1 MTNAQE
7 ARIKAESILKD
18 KRKELV
24 KLLDEL
30 EDKMQNAFAEIE
42 QDFREVYEI
51 IFDQQDEIRIL
62 EASIEDLNY
71 YLDDL
76 EN

>member
-30 EDKMQNAFAEIE
+30 EDKMQDTLAEIE
-42 QDFREVYEI
+42 QEFREVYEI
-51 IFDQQDEIRIL
+51 IFDPQDEIRIL
-62 EASIEDLNY
+62 EASIEDLKY
-71 YLDDL
+71 YLNEMED
-76 EN
+76 

>member
-1 MTNAQE
+1 MTNAQK

-30 EDKMQNAFAEIE
+30 EDKMQYTFAEIE

-51 IFDQQDEIRIL
+51 IFDQQDEIRTL
-62 EASIEDLNY
+62 EASIEDLN
-71 YLDDL
+71 
-76 EN
+76 

>member
-24 KLLDEL
+24 RILDEL
-30 EDKMQNAFAEIE
+30 EDKMQDTFAEIE

-51 IFDQQDEIRIL
+51 IFDQQDGIRIL
-62 EASIEDLNY
+62 EASIEDLKY
-71 YLDDL
+71 YLNEMED
-76 EN
+76 

>member
-30 EDKMQNAFAEIE
+30 EDKMQDTLAEIE
-42 QDFREVYEI
+42 QEFREVYEI
-51 IFDQQDEIRIL
+51 IFDQQDEIRTL
-62 EASIEDLNY
+62 EASIEDLN
-71 YLDDL
+71 
-76 EN
+76 

>member
-24 KLLDEL
+24 RILDEL
-30 EDKMQNAFAEIE
+30 EDKIQDTFAEIE

-51 IFDQQDEIRIL
+51 IFDQQDEIRTL

-71 YLDDL
+71 YLDDM
-76 EN
+76 ED